1 MNSTSNVAN
10 NPCCPPPVSTSG
22 SANNA
27 LAAAAAQAEA
37 ESAAVVMSILGAP
50 GVSLEGLLLLLQR
63 RINDVDGQIAAVIK
77 NIEVHTAEA
86 RRLQDVMIKM
96 RSLQSALVAKGGEN
110 AKSTLKDFD
119 VEGQS
124 AYDFIIENGLEEY
137 FNYSDTD
144 VKGYD
149 RAVQLAEENGGVLT
163 QEAWDNELRR
173 QHHKKNRRGRPK
185 KRSDARKFLRNVEAN
200 PIAFSNGSVSVD
212 ELRKARSKAQ
222 FAPEAKLDKNSVD
235 QSIEKLQTEI
245 RQINSSNELDMIE
258 LQSAMQQRSQQI
270 TLVTNMIKS
279 LQDAE
284 KKIVDNIR

>member
-1 MNSTSNVAN
+1 MNNASTVAN
-10 NPCCPPPVSTSG
+10 HHCSPPPATNG
-22 SANNA
+22 SANNT
-27 LAAAAAQAEA
+27 LAAAAAQAQA
-37 ESAAVVMSILGAP
+37 ESGAAVMSILGTP

-77 NIEVHTAEA
+77 NIEVHTSEA

-96 RSLQSALVAKGGEN
+96 RSVQSALVAKGGEN
-110 AKSTLKDFD
+110 AKSTLQDFD

-124 AYDFIIENGLEEY
+124 AYDFIRDNGLEEY
-137 FNYSDTD
+137 FNYSETD
-144 VKGYD
+144 VQGYD
-149 RAVQLAEENGGVLT
+149 RAIQLAEENGGVLT
-163 QEAWDNELRR
+163 QEVWNKEMDR
-173 QHHKKNRRGRPK
+173 QRGKSKKKARPK
-185 KRSDARKFLRNVEAN
+185 VRKEGRKFLENVAKN
-200 PIAFSNGSVSVD
+200 PIAFSNGSVSAD
-212 ELRKARSKAQ
+212 ELRKVRSKAQ
-222 FAPEAKLDKNSVD
+222 FDPTAKLDKNSVD